1 METTHTHSFSRA
13 YRTTLDLP
21 RWTIVRLVKPQSVAE
36 HAYLVTL
43 MCRSLVEMLD
53 GLYRQYAD
61 SPTHTYAE
69 KLSIVELALTH
80 DLPEVAT
87 GDMPSPLKKTGVV
100 DEKELAAFETT
111 VMREYFGIQVPEGE
125 CWEDKY
131 TDYAR
136 AVVKVAD
143 LAEAILKITEEIT
156 LGNVGVERVQ
166 VGLVAFYDAAAT
178 KLAQMCAAR
187 IVPAKECSD
196 IRDRF
201 RHALIQYLAA
211 SMRSEAYGG
220 DGIKVSTELM
230 EKGLEL
236 LIKEM
241 QI

>member
-1 METTHTHSFSRA
+1 MKTAHTHSFSRA

-43 MCRSLVEMLD
+43 MVKSLMEMLD
-53 GLYRQYAD
+53 GLYRQY
-61 SPTHTYAE
+61 SLPPTHTYAE
-69 KLSIVELALTH
+69 KACIMELALIH

-111 VMREYFGIQVPEGE
+111 VMREYFGIEVPEGE
-125 CWEDKY
+125 RWEDKY
-131 TDYAR
+131 TEYAK

-156 LGNVGVERVQ
+156 LGNVGVERIQ
-166 VGLVAFYDAAAT
+166 IGLVALYDIAAT
-178 KLAQMCAAR
+178 KLAHICAAR
-187 IVPAKECSD
+187 VVTLPCSHMSSS
-196 IRDRF
+196 F
-201 RHALIQYLAA
+201 RHALIQYLAT
-211 SMRSEAYGG
+211 SMRNETYGG

-230 EKGLEL
+230 ELGLEL
-236 LIKEM
+236 MRKEM
-241 QI
+241 QS